1 VNGPLAIPARIGA
14 ALAAALFLA
23 SLNPSEVVAAEP
35 WIEVRSPG
43 RATVVTDASEKAGR
57 KVAFQVVQFDR
68 ALERRFSW
76 IQGDGDSSL
85 LVFASDDE
93 SMIRSMAPDGVDA
106 EKDHALASY
115 HVTSSGHVGALR
127 AEVKDPS
134 DKERSPFRGFYRGR
148 AAHLVERSLGK
159 SAPSWLSR
167 GLVTF
172 LADTVVKDKE
182 ILTGRMTLSEG
193 DAAALRAP
201 SSAEFFREGRASD
214 RRSDLLAGMFIHYL
228 LVGDGGKHAPVLNDW
243 LESLAA
249 RDEAPVLQAALG
261 KVMAL
266 YGGFPKHLASKK
278 FSPLKLPADA
288 SLRSA
293 NLLVRPLPLAEAL
306 MLRAEALF
314 DLNRPVDT
322 RGLLRQV
329 KEADPTLVRPLEI
342 EAVLFEREQRSAES
356 RQAIEAA
363 IKLGSKDGSLY
374 YRLAQTQ
381 WARTMARPALLA
393 TQTLLETAR
402 DLSPGDGPTL
412 SYLAEVQSDL
422 GLTEKALENARS
434 GATLAPADVYA
445 RMSLARALWNARQ
458 VDEALTAA
466 REALKVARV
475 ASQKQRVQEFITFAT
490 KNRRLQGRGTKP
502 YTTQFGPPPAGA
514 FGATRS
520 AAGGTGRVN
529 VGAARIDSADASAIT
544 DCFAQADDAACSRA
558 VPALEVACAD
568 KQTTSCVSL
577 GSLYD
582 GGFGVSRDRA
592 KAAAFYRIAC
602 AASDKAGCARLAV
615 LEAQGLGV
623 PRNAARAKKTLETLC
638 AEKVPEGC
646 IGLAQILER
655 TGFRVDRD
663 EAQRLLKATCDAG
676 SAEACALTTGR

>member
-1 VNGPLAIPARIGA
+1 MNGPSAIPARIGA
-14 ALAAALFLA
+14 ALAAALLLA
-23 SLNPSEVVAAEP
+23 SLNPFEVRAAEP

-43 RATVVTDASEKAGR
+43 RATVVTDAGEKAGR

-76 IQGDGDSSL
+76 LQGDSDSSL
-85 LVFASDDE
+85 LVFASEDE
-93 SMIRSMAPDGVDA
+93 SMIRSMAPDGADA

-115 HVTSSGHVGALR
+115 HVTSAGHVGVLR

-134 DKERSPFRGFYRGR
+134 DKERGPFRGFYRGR

-159 SAPSWLSR
+159 SAPSWLNR
-167 GLVTF
+167 GLVMF

-182 ILTGRMTLSEG
+182 ILTGRMTLTEG
-193 DAAALRAP
+193 EGAVLKAP
-201 SSAEFFREGRASD
+201 TSAEFFREGRTVD
-214 RRSDLLAGMFIHYL
+214 RRSDLLAGFFVHYL
-228 LVGDGGKHAPVLNDW
+228 LLGDGGKHASVLNDL

-249 RDEAPVLQAALG
+249 RDEAPVVQAAIG
-261 KVMAL
+261 RVVAL
-266 YGGFPKHLASKK
+266 YGGFPKHLAAKK

-293 NLLVRPLPLAEAL
+293 NFLVRPLPLAEAL

-314 DLNRPVDT
+314 ELNRPVDT
-322 RGLLRQV
+322 RGLLRLV
-329 KEADPTLVRPLEI
+329 KEADPTLARPLEI

-363 IKLGSKDGSLY
+363 IKLGSKNGSLY
-374 YRLAQTQ
+374 YRLAQIQ
-381 WARTMARPALLA
+381 WARTMPRSALLS
-393 TQTLLETAR
+393 TQVLLETAR
-402 DLSPGDGPTL
+402 ELSPGDGPTL

-422 GLTEKALENARS
+422 GLAEKALENARS
-434 GATLAPADVYA
+434 GAALAPADVYA

-458 VDEALTAA
+458 VDEALTTA
-466 REALKVARV
+466 REALKAARV
-475 ASQKQRVQEFITFAT
+475 ASQKQRVQEFIAFAT
-490 KNRRLQGRGTKP
+490 KNRKLQARGAKP
-502 YTTQFGPPPAGA
+502 YPTQFGPPPAGV

-520 AAGGTGRVN
+520 ATAGTGRVN
-529 VGAARIDSADASAIT
+529 IGAARIDSADASAIT
-544 DCFAQADDAACSRA
+544 DCFAQHDDAACSRA
-558 VPALEVACAD
+558 VPALELACAD
-568 KQTTSCVSL
+568 KQATSCVSL

-582 GGFGVSRDRA
+582 GGFGVTRDRA
-592 KAAAFYRIAC
+592 KAAGFYRLAC

-638 AEKVPEGC
+638 GEKVPEGC

-676 SAEACALTTGR
+676 SAEACALMTGR

>member
-1 VNGPLAIPARIGA
+1 MPARIGA

-23 SLNPSEVVAAEP
+23 SLNPSDVTAAEP

-43 RATVVTDASEKAGR
+43 RATVVTDAGEKAGR

-76 IQGDGDSSL
+76 LQGDGDSSL
-85 LVFASDDE
+85 LVFTSEED
-93 SMIRSMAPDGVDA
+93 SMIRAMAPDGADP
-106 EKDHALASY
+106 ENDHAFASY
-115 HVTSSGHVGALR
+115 HVTSTGHMGVLR
-127 AEVKDPS
+127 ADLKDPS

-148 AAHLVERSLGK
+148 AAQLVERSLGK
-159 SAPSWLSR
+159 SAPAWLTR
-167 GLVTF
+167 GLITF

-193 DAAALRAP
+193 DGASLKAP
-201 SSAEFFREGRASD
+201 SSAEFFRDGRAHD
-214 RRSDLLAGMFIHYL
+214 RRSDLLAGLFIHYL
-228 LVGDGGKHAPVLNDW
+228 LVGDGGKQAPALNDM
-243 LESLAA
+243 LESFAA
-249 RDEAPVLQAALG
+249 RDEGPVVQAALG
-261 KVMAL
+261 RVMAL
-266 YGGFPKHLASKK
+266 YGGFPKHLTSKK

-293 NLLVRPLPLAEAL
+293 NFLVRALPEAEAL

-363 IKLGSKDGSLY
+363 IKLGTKNGSLY

-381 WARTMARPALLA
+381 WARTMTRPALLS

-402 DLSPGDGPTL
+402 DLSPGDGSTL

-422 GLTEKALENARS
+422 GLVDKALENARA
-434 GATLAPADVYA
+434 GVTIAPADVYA

-458 VDEALTAA
+458 VDEALTTA

-475 ASQKQRVQEFITFAT
+475 ASQKQRVQEFINFAT
-490 KNRRLQGRGTKP
+490 KNRRLQGRGARP
-502 YTTQFGPPPAGA
+502 YASQFGPPPAGA

-520 AAGGTGRVN
+520 AAAGTSRVN
-529 VGAARIDSADASAIT
+529 VGRGADRTRPTLPPSLIVSPKPTTRPVRGPFPLLKWPAPTSRRRPASRSVPSTTEVSA
-544 DCFAQADDAACSRA
+544 SRA
-558 VPALEVACAD
+558 TAPRRRASIAWPAPLRTKPGAPDSRCSKRRALGCPGTRPGRRRHSRRCA
-568 KQTTSCVSL
+568 QRRSP
-577 GSLYD
+577 
-582 GGFGVSRDRA
+582 
-592 KAAAFYRIAC
+592 KAASVWPRSSSAP
-602 AASDKAGCARLAV
+602 ASGWIVMKRSDC
-615 LEAQGLGV
+615 
-623 PRNAARAKKTLETLC
+623 
-638 AEKVPEGC
+638 
-646 IGLAQILER
+646 
-655 TGFRVDRD
+655 
-663 EAQRLLKATCDAG
+663 
-676 SAEACALTTGR
+676 

>member
-1 VNGPLAIPARIGA
+1 MNGPLAIPARMGA

-23 SLNPSEVVAAEP
+23 SLSPSDVTAAEP

-43 RATVVTDASEKAGR
+43 RATVVTDAGEKAGR

-76 IQGDGDSSL
+76 LQGDGDSSL
-85 LVFASDDE
+85 LVFTSEED
-93 SMIRSMAPDGVDA
+93 SMIRAMAPDGADP
-106 EKDHALASY
+106 ENDHAFASY
-115 HVTSSGHVGALR
+115 HVTSTGHMGVLR
-127 AEVKDPS
+127 ADLKDPS

-148 AAHLVERSLGK
+148 AAQLVERSLGK
-159 SAPSWLSR
+159 SAPAWLTR
-167 GLVTF
+167 GLITF

-193 DAAALRAP
+193 DGASLKAP
-201 SSAEFFREGRASD
+201 SSAEFFRDGRAHD
-214 RRSDLLAGMFIHYL
+214 RRSDLLAGLFIHYL
-228 LVGDGGKHAPVLNDW
+228 LVGDGGKQAPALNDM
-243 LESLAA
+243 LESFAA
-249 RDEAPVLQAALG
+249 RDEAPVVQAALG
-261 KVMAL
+261 RVMAL
-266 YGGFPKHLASKK
+266 YGGFPKHLTSKK

-293 NLLVRPLPLAEAL
+293 NFLVRALPEAEAL

-363 IKLGSKDGSLY
+363 IKLGTKNGSLY

-381 WARTMARPALLA
+381 WARTMTRPALLS

-402 DLSPGDGPTL
+402 DLSPGDGSTL

-422 GLTEKALENARS
+422 GLVDKALENARA
-434 GATLAPADVYA
+434 GVTIAPADVYA

-458 VDEALTAA
+458 VDEALTTA

-475 ASQKQRVQEFITFAT
+475 ASQKQRVQEFINFAT
-490 KNRRLQGRGTKP
+490 KNRRLQGRGTRP
-502 YTTQFGPPPAGA
+502 YASQFGPPPAGA

-520 AAGGTGRVN
+520 AAAGTSRVN
-529 VGAARIDSADASAIT
+529 VGGARIDSADASAIT

-558 VPALEVACAD
+558 VPALEVACAE

-582 GGFGVSRDRA
+582 GGFGVTRDRA
-592 KAAAFYRIAC
+592 KAAGFYRLAC

-623 PRNAARAKKTLETLC
+623 PRNAARAKKTLEALC

-676 SAEACALTTGR
+676 SAEACALLTSR

>member
-1 VNGPLAIPARIGA
+1 MNGPLTTPARLGA
-14 ALAAALFLA
+14 ALAAALFLT
-23 SLNPSEVVAAEP
+23 SQNPSEVRAAEP

-43 RATVVTDASEKAGR
+43 RATVVTDAGEKAGR

-85 LVFASDDE
+85 LAFASPDE
-93 SMIRSMAPDGVDA
+93 SMIRSMAPDGADP
-106 EKDHALASY
+106 EKDHAFASY
-115 HVTSSGHVGALR
+115 HVTASGHVGVLR

-134 DKERSPFRGFYRGR
+134 DKERAPFRGFYRGR
-148 AAHLVERSLGK
+148 SAHLVEKSLGK

-167 GLVTF
+167 GLVVF

-193 DAAALRAP
+193 DAAALKAP
-201 SSAEFFREGRASD
+201 SSAEFFREGRAAD
-214 RRSDLLAGMFIHYL
+214 RRSDLLAGFFVHYL
-228 LVGDGGKHAPVLNDW
+228 LLGDGGKHASVLNDL

-249 RDEAPVLQAALG
+249 RDEAPVVQAALG
-261 KVMAL
+261 RVVAL
-266 YGGFPKHLASKK
+266 YGGLSRHLGSKK
-278 FSPLKLPADA
+278 FSPLKLPADP

-293 NLLVRPLPLAEAL
+293 DFVVRSLPPAEAL

-314 DLNRPVDT
+314 DLNRPVDA

-329 KEADPTLVRPLEI
+329 KEADPTLVRPWEI

-363 IKLGSKDGSLY
+363 IKLGSKNGSLY

-381 WARTMARPALLA
+381 WARSMARPALLS
-393 TQTLLETAR
+393 TETLLETAR
-402 DLSPGDGPTL
+402 DLSPGDGAIR

-422 GLTEKALENARS
+422 GLTDKALENARS
-434 GATLAPADVYA
+434 GAALAPADVYA
-445 RMSLARALWNARQ
+445 SMSLARALWNARQ
-458 VDEALTAA
+458 VDEAIATA
-466 REALKVARV
+466 REALKAARV
-475 ASQKQRVQEFITFAT
+475 SSQKQRVQEFIAFAT
-490 KNRRLQGRGTKP
+490 KNRKLQARGTKP
-502 YTTQFGPPPAGA
+502 FTTQFGPPPAGA
-514 FGATRS
+514 FGATRG
-520 AAGGTGRVN
+520 AVPGGQRVN
-529 VGAARIDSADASAIT
+529 AGAARIDSADASAIT
-544 DCFAQADDAACSRA
+544 DCFAQRDDAACSRA
-558 VPALEVACAD
+558 VPALELACAD
-568 KQTTSCVSL
+568 KQATSCVSL

-582 GGFGVSRDRA
+582 GGFGVTRDRA
-592 KAAAFYRIAC
+592 KAAGFYRLAC

-638 AEKVPEGC
+638 GEKVPEGC

-663 EAQRLLKATCDAG
+663 EALRLLKTTCDAG
-676 SAEACALTTGR
+676 SAEACALMTSR